1 MQKALRYQAPVSG
14 ARELAMDELNN
25 LSTFIGQDRV
35 KQGLI
40 TLITAS
46 RQKENVLQHLLLCAK
61 SGMGKTTLAQITA
74 VEMGAK
80 NKRVIFGRDI
90 EKTGEMAA
98 ILTNLHDK
106 ELLIIQQIDTVSK
119 QVAEV
124 LASAMKDFTLELVIG
139 KGTKAR
145 FLTLDLQPFTVIGT
159 TSSPLRVD
167 KELKHSM
174 FELDFDRYNLDEIT
188 RIITASAK
196 QQQID
201 LSPDAADLIAKYSNE
216 CPADSLRALKQVYTY
231 AVVHSNGHI
240 TSAIAKE
247 AMAIFN
253 IKADSLIVER
263 ESIPSDVKMAVW
275 QRDQGRCAK
284 CGSQAKL
291 EYDHIIPVSKGG
303 SNAERNIQL
312 LCEHCNRIKSA
323 NIVGAPAL

>member
-1 MQKALRYQAPVSG
+1 MAA
-14 ARELAMDELNN
+14 LNN

-98 ILTNLHDK
+98 ILTNLQSK
-106 ELLIIQQIDTVSK
+106 ELLIIEQIDTVNK
-119 QVAEV
+119 QIAEV
-124 LASAMKDFTLELVIG
+124 LASAMKNFTIDLVIG

-145 FLTLDLQPFTVIGT
+145 FLKLDLQPFTVIGT
-159 TSSPLRVD
+159 TSNPLRVD
-167 KELKHSM
+167 KELSRSM
-174 FELDFDRYNLDEIT
+174 FELDFERYNIDEIS
-188 RIITASAK
+188 RIINTHAK

-201 LSPDAADLIAKYSNE
+201 ISLDAVNLISTYSNE
-216 CPADSLRALKQVYTY
+216 CPADALRVLKQVFTY
-231 AVVHSNGHI
+231 ANVHSGGHI
-240 TSAIAKE
+240 TPAITKDAIT
-247 AMAIFN
+247 IFN
-253 IKADSLIVER
+253 IKTNSTIPER
-263 ESIPSDVKMAVW
+263 QPISTDVMMLVW
-275 QRDQGRCAK
+275 QRDQGRCVK
-284 CGSQAKL
+284 CGNQEKL

-303 SNAERNIQL
+303 SNTARNIQL
-312 LCEHCNRIKSA
+312 LCEHCNRTKSA
-323 NIVGAPAL
+323 NIE